1 MKKFTLIIIAF
12 ILIAQ
17 CKSENNIDDEP
28 DNFLGKE
35 KFTQLVYDI
44 NLLEGHL
51 SNFNLNRDV
60 MKDSAMKLY
69 KGVFE
74 NYDIDYKDFKENQN
88 YYILTDQYKEISQEV
103 LDKITKEQ
111 VKYKDVK
118 PVKIMSLVQ
127 FNELFKGD
135 KLLVFMKED
144 SNTTYQERLDSVLRF
159 YRNDP
164 QKLEKVIMD
173 SVSFEVNI
181 AKLRTGNDL
190 FRIKESLKKMF
201 KVDE

>member
-1 MKKFTLIIIAF
+1 MKKFTLIIIVF
-12 ILIAQ
+12 VLITQ
-17 CKSENNIDDEP
+17 CKSENNIDNEP

-60 MKDSAMKLY
+60 IKDSAMKLY

-144 SNTTYQERLDSVLRF
+144 TNTTYQERLDSVVRF

>member
-1 MKKFTLIIIAF
+1 MKKFTLIIIVF
-12 ILIAQ
+12 VLITQ
-17 CKSENNIDDEP
+17 CKSENNIDNEP

-144 SNTTYQERLDSVLRF
+144 TNTTYQERLDSVVRF

>member
-74 NYDIDYKDFKENQN
+74 NYDIDYEDFKENQD

>member
-1 MKKFTLIIIAF
+1 
-12 ILIAQ
+12 
-17 CKSENNIDDEP
+17 
-28 DNFLGKE
+28 
-35 KFTQLVYDI
+35 
-44 NLLEGHL
+44 
-51 SNFNLNRDV
+51 
-60 MKDSAMKLY
+60 MKLY

-88 YYILTDQYKEISQEV
+88 YYILTDQYKEISLEV

-144 SNTTYQERLDSVLRF
+144 TNTTYQERLDSVVRF